1 MQDDKQNTYT
11 FGHIELET
19 DGRPPASNF
28 KKFCAA
34 GTSVVIG
41 IAVAITV
48 AIVVIY
54 PIFKK
59 GTSVSSSSSS
69 AVQYNSNITVY
80 YASSLDD
87 ILSNV
92 INPQFQSKY
101 NIRVNTLSDSSGN
114 LAKKLKTGAFAD
126 VFISAD
132 SKINAALLPIMLPSS
147 SIPVIRWYTLW
158 ASTSLGIGY
167 NSQSIYAPQFES
179 IANGS
184 KLWFDVLSSNSQM
197 KIGRTDPDSDPK
209 GKEDIVMSLLA

>member
-1 MQDDKQNTYT
+1 MENNKHNTYT

-19 DGRPPASNF
+19 DGQPPDSNF

-34 GTSVVIG
+34 GTSIIIS
-41 IAVAITV
+41 IAVGITLV
-48 AIVVIY
+48 IVFVY
-54 PIFKK
+54 PILNKRS
-59 GTSVSSSSSS
+59 SVSSSS
-69 AVQYNSNITVY
+69 VFRYNSNITVY

-87 ILSNV
+87 ILSSI

-114 LAKKLKTGAFAD
+114 LAKKLKTGAIAD

-132 SKINAALLPIMLPSS
+132 SKINAALMPIMLPSS

-158 ASTSLGIGY
+158 ASTSLGLAY
-167 NSQSIYAPQFES
+167 NTQSIYAPVFES

-184 KLWFDVLSSNSQM
+184 KLWYEVLESNSQI

-209 GKEDIVMSLLA
+209 GKEDVVMFLLP